1 MTTSPRAITLIHTVT
16 TLVPTFD
23 ALVREALPGWAPS
36 NIVDES
42 LLRGTIARGELTA
55 RTMRRCL
62 TQIWQAVDSGAEAV
76 IVTCSSL
83 GPAVDAARPFCP
95 VPLFRIDE
103 GMAMAAV
110 ARGTRIGVSA
120 TLSTTLDPTTDLIRA
135 VSTREGKAA
144 VVTARLAD
152 GAFQRLQAGDV
163 AGHDAAVAETL
174 HRLAPDVD
182 VIVLAQASM
191 ARAVAAA
198 GDLGVPVLTSP
209 ELGITYVAGRLRG

>member
-1 MTTSPRAITLIHTVT
+1 MTTPPRAITLIHTVT

-23 ALVREALPGWAPS
+23 ALVRDAMPGWAPS

-55 RTMRRCL
+55 QTMRRCL
-62 TQIWQAVDSGAEAV
+62 THIWQAVDSGAEAV
-76 IVTCSSL
+76 VVTCSSL
-83 GPAVDAARPFCP
+83 GPAVEAARPFCP

-110 ARGTRIGVSA
+110 EKGARIGVSA
-120 TLSTTLDPTTDLIRA
+120 TLSTTLNPTTDLIRA
-135 VSTREGKAA
+135 VALREGKAA

-174 HRLAPDVD
+174 HGLAPDVD

-209 ELGITYVAGRLRG
+209 ELGITYVADRLRD